1 MGLTAESLACR
12 RGNRVLFTE
21 LSLNLAPGDLLILRG
36 ANGAGKTSLLR
47 LLAGLSRPAAGRVLW
62 NGAAITHDP
71 EAYFRRLHYLGHL
84 DGLKSALTAR
94 ENLHFSARLRG
105 TTAALSALDRF
116 ILTSLADIPVRLLS
130 AGQRRRVALARL
142 LASPAP
148 LWLLDEPGT
157 ALDHDGAELLRHTLT
172 DHCRKGGIA
181 VIASHDSLAHPGAKV
196 LEINNLHGAVA

>member
-21 LSLNLAPGDLLILRG
+21 LSLNLAPGDLLVLRG

-62 NGAAITHDP
+62 NGAAITRDP
-71 EAYFRRLHYLGHL
+71 ETYYRQLHYLGHL
-84 DGLKSALTAR
+84 DGLKPAFTAR
-94 ENLHFSARLRG
+94 ENLNFSTRLRG

-116 ILTSLADIPVRLLS
+116 TLTSLADIPVRLLS
-130 AGQRRRVALARL
+130 AGQRRRAALARL

-157 ALDHDGAELLRHTLT
+157 ALDHDGTELLRHALT
-172 DHCRKGGIA
+172 DHCRNGGIA
-181 VIASHDSLAHPGAKV
+181 VIASHDSPIHPGAKV
-196 LEINNLHGAVA
+196 LEINNPHGAVA